1 MVNNPLPGDLME
13 NMRYASVTLLLKQND
28 LPPALLE
35 GEEEGA
41 HMEQLRKMSLTFSN
55 LISCQCS
62 S

>member
-1 MVNNPLPGDLME
+1 ME
-13 NMRYASVTLLLKQND
+13 NTRYASVTLLLKQND